1 MRNYIPIVVVLVIFM
16 AIVVV
21 YFAFKSN
28 QPSVDAIGESEE
40 IRNLKDKARAYAEA
54 NEYEQSIEYYTE
66 ALKMRPENAYLHNDI
81 GAVYHNLGID
91 AAGETWPGWE
101 EDLTNMTPVTALHQL
116 KQALSEVQSGVI
128 VMTVNDKKV
137 MDTLANYARASN
149 CYVHLEHHRRTSDMT
164 IIKGK
169 TREAFRKA
177 ESELLRAKDLKPRY
191 SAAYEN
197 LGSLYHRMG
206 RRKDALIMW
215 TSALDL
221 EPTNKKLRQYLQQYD
236 LTLSQ

>member
-1 MRNYIPIVVVLVIFM
+1 MKNYIPLFVVLVICI
-16 AIVVV
+16 AVVGV

-40 IRNLKDKARAYAEA
+40 FRELKNKGRAYAEA
-54 NEYEQSIEYYTE
+54 NEYEQAIEYYTE
-66 ALKMRPENAYLHNDI
+66 ALKMRPDDAYLHNDI
-81 GAVYHNLGID
+81 GAVYHNMGID

-101 EDLTNMTPVTALHQL
+101 EDVTNMTPVTALHQL
-116 KQALSEVQSGVI
+116 KQAFSEVPSGVI
-128 VMTVNDKKV
+128 VMTVNDTKV
-137 MDTLANYARASN
+137 MDTLANHARASD
-149 CYVHLEHHRRTSDMT
+149 CYVHLEHHQRTSDMT

-197 LGSLYHRMG
+197 LGSLYYRMG
-206 RRKDALIMW
+206 RKKDALIMW
-215 TSALDL
+215 HSALDL
-221 EPTNKKLRQYLQQYD
+221 EPTNKKLRQYLQQYG